1 MSKQNAAN
9 LTPENAQ
16 DSLNELLNLGESK
29 SGITYAEGF
38 EILEKADSAKM
49 TELTSEYFNFE
60 KPGTYNFVFEGMST
74 ANIDGKTVDV
84 VLLRDKEGK
93 QLINGNAVLV
103 NSLRKVTILPT
114 FVRVQYIGDEKS
126 AKGSYK
132 NLSVRVLPNAVK

>member
-1 MSKQNAAN
+1 MSKQNTAN
-9 LTPENAQ
+9 LTPEKAQ
-16 DSLNELLNLGESK
+16 DSLNELLNLGETK
-29 SGITYAEGF
+29 SGVTYDEAF
-38 EILEKADSAKM
+38 AILEKADASKM

-74 ANIDGKTVDV
+74 ANIDGKTIDV

-93 QLINGNAVLV
+93 QLINGSAVLV
-103 NSLRKVTILPT
+103 NSLRKVTIMPT
-114 FVRVQYIGDEKS
+114 FVRVEYLGDEKA